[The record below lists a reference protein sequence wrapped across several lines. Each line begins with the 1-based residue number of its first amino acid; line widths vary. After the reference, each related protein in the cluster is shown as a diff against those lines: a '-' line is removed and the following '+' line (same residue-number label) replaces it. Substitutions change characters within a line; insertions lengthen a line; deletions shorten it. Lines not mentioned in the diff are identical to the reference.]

1 MRSMKYFSALVLS
14 GFPCLFAAVAHPSD
28 PASNITVTKAM
39 QESLKK
45 QRDSLEKQRQ
55 AIHRQSAG
63 RESATG
69 NPVAEFIDPIPDRI
83 QADCPALASETVA
96 SLIAA
101 AAKKQTLQAELL
113 HAVMKQESAFKP
125 CAISVKGAQG
135 LMQLMPATA
144 RQFHIGNVFDPEQ
157 NVQAGAAYL
166 KQLLGR
172 YNGNLRLALIAY
184 NAGPGRADQPTGQ
197 PYPLETQNY
206 VANVF
211 AELGIS
217 QWEDNSSD
225 PTPPEELSQQ
235 QIKEMP
241 PDEPD
246 SAKDQAVKP
255 QQPSQPVADTVP
267 GKPAK
272 P

>member
-1 MRSMKYFSALVLS
+1 MRSMKYFFLLVLS
-14 GFPCLFAAVAHPSD
+14 GLLAAAANPSD
-28 PASNITVTKAM
+28 SASNITVTQAM

-63 RESATG
+63 QEPAARNS
-69 NPVAEFIDPIPDRI
+69 VAEFIDPIPDRI

-96 SLIAA
+96 SLIAT
-101 AAKKQTLQAELL
+101 AAKKQSLQAELL

-125 CAISVKGAQG
+125 CAVSIKGAQG

-144 RQFHIGNVFDPEQ
+144 RELHIDDVFDPEQ

-172 YNGNLRLALIAY
+172 YNGDLRLALIAY

-206 VANVF
+206 VANIF

-217 QWEDNSSD
+217 QWEGNSSD
-225 PTPPEELSQQ
+225 SAPLEEVSEQQ
-235 QIKEMP
+235 AGEMTAEQ
-241 PDEPD
+241 PDP
-246 SAKDQAVKP
+246 AKDQAAK
-255 QQPSQPVADTVP
+255 QQQLSQPVADAVP
-267 GKPAK
+267 AKPAK